1 VNSYQVKKKSSLPPW
16 IQENLAV
23 VLILGGTSLF
33 VVLFLVFH
41 FTFAPPPAQTG
52 PILRGDLV
60 IVMGPVKTW
69 EEGSSTRIKAV
80 QLKIKNRGQ
89 VPADGV
95 VVTGVFR
102 GVPLQLTGKK
112 QLAVGEIAD
121 YSASLSM
128 VVLNS
133 DSMEFKAE
141 CPNCVP
147 YVPPAR

>member
-1 VNSYQVKKKSSLPPW
+1 MLL
-16 IQENLAV
+16 LAV
-23 VLILGGTSLF
+23 FKLLI
-33 VVLFLVFH
+33 
-41 FTFAPPPAQTG
+41 APPEETA
-52 PILRGDLV
+52 PILQADLV

-69 EEGSSTRIKAV
+69 EQGSATRIKAV
-80 QLKIKNRGQ
+80 QVKIKNRGQ

-102 GVPLQLTGKK
+102 GIPM
-112 QLAVGEIAD
+112 QLAGKSHLAIGEIAD
-121 YSASLSM
+121 YSVNLTM

-147 YVPPAR
+147 YTPPTR